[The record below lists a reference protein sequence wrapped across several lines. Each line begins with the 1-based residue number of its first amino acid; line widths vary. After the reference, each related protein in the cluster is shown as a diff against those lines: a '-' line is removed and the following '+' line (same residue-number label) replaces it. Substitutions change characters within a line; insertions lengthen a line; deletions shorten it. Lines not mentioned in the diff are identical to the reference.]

1 MQAILYNI
9 ATKEHKLLPQPDD
22 KLKVIN
28 NYTRLS
34 EDEVYE
40 LNCGH
45 RDEFSYLCG
54 NRYDEDG
61 NEIEN
66 DRDYGASGGN
76 IITDSQFRFPI
87 CYLEVK
93 SLDDI
98 LEAIK
103 TQAHKSYRLLF
114 EKYNISTLDDLSE
127 FVKTFR
133 F

>member
-1 MQAILYNI
+1 MQALLYNI

-34 EDEVYE
+34 VDEVYE

-45 RDEFSYLCG
+45 LDEFSYLCG
-54 NRYDEDG
+54 DRYDEDG
-61 NEIEN
+61 NEIED
-66 DRDYGASGGN
+66 DRDYGGGVKVFA
-76 IITDSQFRFPI
+76 DEQFRFPI

-93 SLDDI
+93 ALDDI

-103 TQAHKSYRLLF
+103 TQAHKFYRLLF
-114 EKYNISTLDDLSE
+114 EKYNVSTLDDLSE
-127 FVKTFR
+127 FVMTFR